1 MNMQVATSSS
11 RVTRRRAANLKTNLR
26 RTLSMMG
33 AKRKKRRG
41 NVFKRKRD
49 TSAPARRWALAWI
62 LPKPSIGKMKAR
74 MSLIPTLICQ
84 RKKKMENGDS
94 TRQRASIISKGG
106 SGCQPNSSTVFFPT
120 SEKEWAGSTICIR
133 TRWAACSVTIWA

>member
-1 MNMQVATSSS
+1 MNMQVAISSS

-33 AKRKKRRG
+33 AKRKKRRE
-41 NVFKRKRD
+41 NVFKKRRV

-62 LPKPSIGKMKAR
+62 HPKPSTRKMKAR
-74 MSLIPTLICQ
+74 MSPIPTMICQ
-84 RKKKMENGDS
+84 RKKKMANGDS
-94 TRQRASIISKGG
+94 TRQRASIISRGG
-106 SGCQPNSSTVFFPT
+106 SGCQPNSSTVCFPT
-120 SEKEWAGSTICIR
+120 SEKVWAGSTICIR